1 MSALWG
7 GTLVTLL
14 GCSFV
19 ACARQALLLT
29 SQETEQLTGSL
40 LEGSSIDG
48 VPSMKPPAW
57 GNPFR
62 RPPSITHELPA
73 VLDSVARHLRLGS
86 SLRQALEQTNAA
98 GLLGQQLD
106 ALNDD
111 LAMGTSLATAIDR
124 WREDADE
131 PIIDLVAGSLQL
143 SVKAGGS
150 VASAVEQVA
159 ATVRDRA
166 SVASEVHALAA
177 QAQRSAI
184 VIALMP
190 VGFVAITALSDPDS
204 TRFLIDSPLGRTCVL
219 AGVGFDALGLWWMR
233 KIVRSIQW

>member
-7 GTLVTLL
+7 GTLVALL

-19 ACARQALLLT
+19 ACARQALLLN
-29 SQETEQLTGSL
+29 SQETEQLVGSFL
-40 LEGSSIDG
+40 KGSAVG
-48 VPSMKPPAW
+48 GALSMKSPGW
-57 GNPFR
+57 TNPFR
-62 RPPSITHELPA
+62 RPPSIPHELPA

-98 GLLGQQLD
+98 GVLGQQLN

-111 LAMGTSLATAIDR
+111 LAMGTSLAMAIDR
-124 WREDADE
+124 WRQDANE
-131 PIIDLVAGSLQL
+131 PVVDLVAGSLQL

-177 QAQRSAI
+177 QAQLSAI

-190 VGFVAITALSDPDS
+190 IGFVAITALSDPDS
-204 TRFLIDSPLGRTCVL
+204 TRFLIDSPLGRTCIL

>member
-7 GTLVTLL
+7 GALVTLL

-29 SQETEQLTGSL
+29 SHETEQLTGSFV
-40 LEGSSIDG
+40 ERSSIDG
-48 VPSMKPPAW
+48 APPMTPPGW
-57 GNPFR
+57 TNPFR

-98 GLLGQQLD
+98 GLLGKQLD

-111 LAMGTSLATAIDR
+111 LAMGTSLAMAIDR
-124 WREDADE
+124 WRKEADE
-131 PIIDLVAGSLQL
+131 PVVDLVAGSLQL

-177 QAQRSAI
+177 QAQLSAI

-190 VGFVAITALSDPDS
+190 VGFVAITALSDPAS
-204 TRFLIDSPLGRTCVL
+204 TRFLVDSPLGRTCVL